1 MNKGKNSKTK
11 WILCAVALVIL
22 AIAFFLVY
30 QTFRPG
36 KEEGQKTI
44 TVQVIHEDE
53 SSKDFIYHT
62 DALMLGDVLKAEEL
76 IAGTDGPY
84 GLYILTVD
92 GETVDESKQQWWK
105 LTQDGELSNYSA
117 DQLPIIDGG
126 HYELTFTTGWD
137 Q

>member
-1 MNKGKNSKTK
+1 MDKGRNSKTK
-11 WILCAVALVIL
+11 LILGVVALVIL
-22 AIAFFLVY
+22 AVAFFLIY

-36 KEEGQKTI
+36 RTEGQKTI

-53 SSKDFIYHT
+53 TSKDFIYHT
-62 DALMLGDVLKAEEL
+62 DAQLLGDVLKEEEL

-92 GETVDESKQQWWK
+92 GETVDEAKQQWWK

-117 DQLPIIDGG
+117 DQLPIEDGG

-137 Q
+137 